1 MANRV
6 ITLVTD
12 FGLRDPYVAEMK
24 GVILNI
30 CPSVNIVDI
39 SHEIEKFNV
48 RTGSYVLA
56 SSSPFFPKGTI
67 NVAVVDPGV
76 GTERRGLCVETER
89 FFFVGPDNGLLALA
103 VRGER
108 VKHIYV
114 IENMEFLL
122 SPVSST
128 FHGRDMFAPVAA
140 HLAEGTDAS
149 DFGPRTRNM
158 IIPTFA
164 NVIKDGSKISGEVID
179 VDDFGNVITNI
190 TEKDLE
196 SFGDTEE
203 LSVEVGRKE
212 MRLRFC
218 EAYGNVEVGRPLALV
233 GSHGFLEISVNQGN
247 ASKVFG
253 LKNEDKITVC
263 L

>member
-1 MANRV
+1 MASRI
-6 ITLVTD
+6 ITLLTD

-48 RTGSYVLA
+48 RAGSYVLA

-67 NVAVVDPGV
+67 NVAVIDPGV
-76 GTERRGLCVETER
+76 GTGRRGLCVETDR
-89 FFFVGPDNGLLALA
+89 GFFIGPDNGLLALA
-103 VRGER
+103 VRGEK

-114 IENMEFLL
+114 IENTEFLL
-122 SPVSST
+122 SSISPT

-140 HLAEGTDAS
+140 FLAKGTDAS
-149 DFGPRTRNM
+149 NFGPKTRNM

-164 NVIKDGSKISGEVID
+164 KVIRDGSKITGEVMN

-190 TEKDLE
+190 TGKDLE
-196 SFGDTEE
+196 SFGETEE
-203 LSVEVGRKE
+203 LSVKVGRRE

-218 EAYGNVEVGRPLALV
+218 LAYSNVEVGRPLVLV
-233 GSHGFLEISVNQGN
+233 GSHGFLEISVNQGD

-253 LKNEDKITVC
+253 LKDEDKITIC

>member
-1 MANRV
+1 MTSR
-6 ITLVTD
+6 ITTLLTD

-48 RTGSYVLA
+48 RMGSYVLA

-89 FFFVGPDNGLLALA
+89 GFFVGPDNGLLALA
-103 VRGER
+103 VRADR

-114 IENMEFLL
+114 IENTEFLL
-122 SPVSST
+122 PSVSST
-128 FHGRDMFAPVAA
+128 FHGRDVFAPVAA
-140 HLAEGTDAS
+140 HLAKGTAPS
-149 DFGPRTRNM
+149 DLGPETRNM

-164 NVIKDGSKISGEVID
+164 KVTKDGGKISGEVMN
-179 VDDFGNVITNI
+179 VDGFGNVITNI
-190 TEKDLE
+190 SEKDLE
-196 SFGDTEE
+196 SFGVTEE
-203 LSVEVGRKE
+203 LSVEVGSKE

-218 EAYGNVEVGRPLALV
+218 KAYCNIEVGRPLALV
-233 GSHGFLEISVNQGN
+233 GSHGFLEISVNQGD
-247 ASKVFG
+247 ASRVFG
-253 LKNEDKITVC
+253 LKDADKITIRP
-263 L
+263 